1 DDVRS
6 CMLRGG
12 DDARGRVAARPRPL
26 RRDLPSL
33 AAPVRRDDRGG
44 HAGQQD
50 GTGPAQGIRP
60 DARSEVGHFDGQ
72 LCEWRR
78 LLPLFVFGGARL
90 RPHRAGGRVRAGLP
104 ADRRSAG
111 LRDSAV
117 AEEDPPHQHDRQ
129 SLMSQPTPEQ
139 LADRL
144 RARFGDKIDNVG
156 VSHAQAT
163 IEVTPADLVEV
174 CTALRDEADFRFAQL
189 TDLCGV
195 DFLSFGEDE
204 WKTSQDATATG
215 FSRGVQGD
223 NVQGRFGWEDR
234 PRHPQFLRR
243 FASVV
248 HLISYEHNIRLRVRC
263 FAPED
268 ALPVLPTL
276 TGVWPSADWY
286 ERESFDL
293 YGIVYEGHP
302 DLRRILTDYGFV
314 GHPFRKDFPLIGN
327 VEVRYD
333 PEARRVVYE
342 PVTSVTPRVT
352 VARVVREDSRWPTS
366 REEAADDWK
375 DN

>member
-1 DDVRS
+1 
-6 CMLRGG
+6 M
-12 DDARGRVAARPRPL
+12 PRTTP
-26 RRDLPSL
+26 
-33 AAPVRRDDRGG
+33 
-44 HAGQQD
+44 QQL
-50 GTGPAQGIRP
+50 
-60 DARSEVGHFDGQ
+60 V
-72 LCEWRR
+72 
-78 LLPLFVFGGARL
+78 
-90 RPHRAGGRVRAGLP
+90 
-104 ADRRSAG
+104 
-111 LRDSAV
+111 
-117 AEEDPPHQHDRQ
+117 
-129 SLMSQPTPEQ
+129 
-139 LADRL
+139 DRL
-144 RARFGDKIDNVG
+144 RARFGDRIDNVA
-156 VSHAQAT
+156 VSLGQAT
-163 IEVTPADLVEV
+163 IEVMPAHLVEV
-174 CTALRDEADFRFAQL
+174 CTALRDEPDFHFEQL

-204 WKTSQDATATG
+204 WAGSDTATSQG
-215 FSRGVQGD
+215 FGRGVQGD

-234 PRHPQFLRR
+234 PQHPQFLRR

-248 HLISYEHNIRLRVRC
+248 HLLSYEHDIRLRVRC

-276 TGVWPSADWY
+276 TGVWPVANWY
-286 ERESFDL
+286 EREAFDL

-352 VARVVREDSRWPTS
+352 VARVVREDSRWKTS

>member
-1 DDVRS
+1 
-6 CMLRGG
+6 
-12 DDARGRVAARPRPL
+12 
-26 RRDLPSL
+26 
-33 AAPVRRDDRGG
+33 
-44 HAGQQD
+44 
-50 GTGPAQGIRP
+50 
-60 DARSEVGHFDGQ
+60 
-72 LCEWRR
+72 
-78 LLPLFVFGGARL
+78 
-90 RPHRAGGRVRAGLP
+90 
-104 ADRRSAG
+104 
-111 LRDSAV
+111 
-117 AEEDPPHQHDRQ
+117 
-129 SLMSQPTPEQ
+129 MSQPTPEQ

-248 HLISYEHNIRLRVRC
+248 HLLSYEYNIRLRVRC

-276 TGVWPSADWY
+276 TGVWPSANWY

>member
-1 DDVRS
+1 MS
-6 CMLRGG
+6 
-12 DDARGRVAARPRPL
+12 
-26 RRDLPSL
+26 PS
-33 AAPVRRDDRGG
+33 A
-44 HAGQQD
+44 
-50 GTGPAQGIRP
+50 
-60 DARSEVGHFDGQ
+60 
-72 LCEWRR
+72 
-78 LLPLFVFGGARL
+78 
-90 RPHRAGGRVRAGLP
+90 
-104 ADRRSAG
+104 
-111 LRDSAV
+111 
-117 AEEDPPHQHDRQ
+117 
-129 SLMSQPTPEQ
+129 PEQ

-144 RARFGDKIDNVG
+144 RARFGDVIDNVG

-163 IEVTPADLVEV
+163 IEVAPAQLVAV
-174 CTALRDEADFRFAQL
+174 CTALRDEAGFRFEQL

-195 DFLSFGEDE
+195 DFLSFGEGE
-204 WKTSQDATATG
+204 WKTSETATSTG
-215 FSRGVQGD
+215 FSRGVTGD
-223 NVQGRFGWEDR
+223 NVQGRFGWQDR
-234 PRHPQFLRR
+234 PRNPQFLRR
-243 FASVV
+243 FASVA
-248 HLISYEHNIRLRVRC
+248 HLISCAHNIRLRVRC

-276 TGVWPSADWY
+276 TRVWPSANWY
-286 ERESFDL
+286 EREAFDL
-293 YGIVYEGHP
+293 YGIIYEGHP

>member
-1 DDVRS
+1 
-6 CMLRGG
+6 
-12 DDARGRVAARPRPL
+12 
-26 RRDLPSL
+26 
-33 AAPVRRDDRGG
+33 
-44 HAGQQD
+44 
-50 GTGPAQGIRP
+50 
-60 DARSEVGHFDGQ
+60 
-72 LCEWRR
+72 
-78 LLPLFVFGGARL
+78 
-90 RPHRAGGRVRAGLP
+90 
-104 ADRRSAG
+104 
-111 LRDSAV
+111 
-117 AEEDPPHQHDRQ
+117 
-129 SLMSQPTPEQ
+129 MSQTTPEQ

-144 RARFGDKIDNVG
+144 RARFGDRIEKVG
-156 VSHAQAT
+156 IAFAQAT
-163 IEVTPADLVEV
+163 IEVTPAHLVEV

-195 DFLSFGEDE
+195 DFLGYGEAEIPQSD
-204 WKTSQDATATG
+204 TATSEG
-215 FSRGVQGD
+215 FGRGVTGTTAP
-223 NVQGRFGWEDR
+223 GRFGWDNR
-234 PRHPQFLRR
+234 PRNPQFLRR
-243 FASVV
+243 FASLV

-276 TGVWPSADWY
+276 TGVWPSANWY

-366 REEAADDWK
+366 RAEAADDWK